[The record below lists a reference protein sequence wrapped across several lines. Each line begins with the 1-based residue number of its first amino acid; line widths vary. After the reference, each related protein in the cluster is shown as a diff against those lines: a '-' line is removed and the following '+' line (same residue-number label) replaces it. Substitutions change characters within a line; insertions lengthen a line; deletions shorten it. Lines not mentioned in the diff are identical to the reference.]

1 MTNMLEN
8 AQVSRRTFMKGSAL
22 AGLGAA
28 AMGTGAV
35 SLFGCSPS
43 ADGAKGGDA
52 AATQAVEETTTWGHC
67 AINCPGRCSLKFHV
81 QDDEVAWVE
90 TYTSKDAGFDE
101 VQPRACLRGRTY
113 RRWLAN
119 PDRINYP
126 MKRVGKR
133 GEGKF
138 EQISWDEAVDTI
150 ASELKRIIDE
160 YGNESVY
167 IPYATGVSSTTA
179 RSLPRFM
186 NCIGGC
192 LGSYGD
198 YSAMQM
204 EMIVPHTYGASGF
217 SGSTLNAA
225 EDAALILAFGTS
237 PTETRQGGAVSHYDW
252 VHLRE
257 TTKGKMIY
265 IDPRM
270 NDSVMGRS
278 AEWQPINPGT
288 DAALCSAIAH
298 ELIANDLVDK
308 EFLDTYCV
316 GYDEDTMPESAKGQS
331 KSYKDYIMGT
341 GYDMVEKTPEW
352 AAPITG
358 IPAER
363 IKQLAA
369 DIAAA
374 EAPFICQGW
383 GPQRHTNGEDT
394 SRAICML
401 PVLIGK
407 IGLPGTNTGQREAE
421 PPTYLVGSLPFENPI
436 KTAIP
441 VYQWINAV
449 DHGKE
454 MTATNAGIVGADK
467 LNNDIKFLWNYA
479 GNCITNQHGDINYT
493 HDVLA
498 DESKLEF
505 ILVWDT
511 VMTDSAKYAD
521 ILLPDAMRSEQ
532 LNMQTQGYSEYY
544 TAVVVGGPAQ
554 EAPGECRSSYDVCAD
569 IADKFGKKDAFTEGK
584 TQEDWIKELYEAG
597 AKADG
602 NMPTWDEIKEQG
614 VYKRPLEPAIGLVDF
629 RTDPVKNPLSTPSGK
644 IEIYSEQ
651 LAEIAAT
658 WELEEGDVINPIP
671 VFTPGFQGYG
681 SVTDEYPLYCT
692 GFHHKSRTHSYFGF
706 IPELEQVARQQLWIN
721 PADAES
727 RGIASGDT
735 VAVKSPA
742 GEIRIEALVTPRIIP
757 GTIGIPQGAWHKADM
772 NGDRV
777 DEGACVNTL
786 TTYRPTPLAKGNGPA
801 HSIIAQITKA

>member
-288 DAALCSAIAH
+288 DLALLMAMANV
-298 ELIANDLVDK
+298 LIEEDLYDHDFVEQNTYGFEEFAEQAK
-308 EFLDTYCV
+308 EY
-316 GYDEDTMPESAKGQS
+316 
-331 KSYKDYIMGT
+331 
-341 GYDMVEKTPEW
+341 TPEW
-352 AAPITG
+352 AEKITDV
-358 IPAER
+358 PAET
-363 IKQLAA
+363 IQELARSMA
-369 DIAAA
+369 KAAPA
-374 EAPFICQGW
+374 ASIESGW
-383 GPQRHTNGEDT
+383 RSVIGCSYKNSFETA
-394 SRAICML
+394 RAI
-401 PVLIGK
+401 
-407 IGLPGTNTGQREAE
+407 
-421 PPTYLVGSLPFENPI
+421 
-436 KTAIP
+436 TAINSLLGC
-441 VYQWINAV
+441 W
-449 DHGKE
+449 
-454 MTATNAGIVGADK
+454 GAK
-467 LNNDIKFLWNYA
+467 GGAL
-479 GNCITNQHGDINYT
+479 IT
-493 HDVLA
+493 
-498 DESKLEF
+498 
-505 ILVWDT
+505 
-511 VMTDSAKYAD
+511 
-521 ILLPDAMRSEQ
+521 
-532 LNMQTQGYSEYY
+532 
-544 TAVVVGGPAQ
+544 
-554 EAPGECRSSYDVCAD
+554 SSP
-569 IADKFGKKDAFTEGK
+569 K
-584 TQEDWIKELYEAG
+584 AG
-597 AKADG
+597 AIEDARFKA
-602 NMPTWDEIKEQG
+602 PAKPAA
-614 VYKRPLEPAIGLVDF
+614 KRIGD
-629 RTDPVKNPLSTPSGK
+629 
-644 IEIYSEQ
+644 
-651 LAEIAAT
+651 A
-658 WELEEGDVINPIP
+658 
-671 VFTPGFQGYG
+671 
-681 SVTDEYPLYCT
+681 EYPLVLASAGTNVAALQATLEGEIKGLFFYNSNAAKGYAQPKKWTEALEKTDLVVTIDVQMSETAQQSDYVLPEVTYLERLELPEFVGGKKHYVGMRTVALEKIHPETRTCDEIFNGLAEACGVGEYFQFT
-692 GFHHKSRTHSYFGF
+692 AEDWAEAQLATVGVSLDQMKKEGVVELPDPHFEYGVPTFKTASGKFEFKTDKVGEAGLNPVIGWIPRKVTPQSGEFAIVGGKQGIHSHTMTQNIEALHAISREYHM
-706 IPELEQVARQQLWIN
+706 ERLWMAAKDA
-721 PADAES
+721 ADL
-727 RGIASGDT
+727 GVQTGDT
-735 VAVKSPA
+735 VEVSSSEHTGQVEVRVTQRLKPGVVFLPTHYGGDAPAQTRAYHYGISLTDFIPLDAEPGVGSMMSQEVAVTVKKV
-742 GEIRIEALVTPRIIP
+742 EA
-757 GTIGIPQGAWHKADM
+757 
-772 NGDRV
+772 
-777 DEGACVNTL
+777 
-786 TTYRPTPLAKGNGPA
+786 
-801 HSIIAQITKA
+801 

>member
-43 ADGAKGGDA
+43 ADGAKGND

-186 NCIGGC
+186 NCLGGF

-237 PTETRQGGAVSHYDW
+237 PTETRQGGAVSNYDW

-298 ELIANDLVDK
+298 ELIANDQVDK
-308 EFLDTYCV
+308 EFLDAYCV
-316 GYDEDTMPESAKGQS
+316 GFDEDTMPESAKGQN

-341 GYDMVEKTPEW
+341 GYDMVEKTAEW

-421 PPTYLVGSLPFENPI
+421 TPTDLVGSLPFENPI

-602 NMPTWDEIKEQG
+602 NMPTWDEIKAQG

-692 GFHHKSRTHSYFGF
+692 GFHHKSRTHSSFGF

-742 GEIRIEALVTPRIIP
+742 GEIRIEALVTSRIIP